1 MTRTRRWKVSC
12 GLPQSPSRT
21 SAGAVV
27 FLGLVYLGATLR
39 EGYGG
44 GPALTRA
51 VAMVAAGAILTGFAV
66 IYGFSGF

>member
-1 MTRTRRWKVSC
+1 MRLAAKPIAYL
-12 GLPQSPSRT
+12 G
-21 SAGAVV
+21 GAVV

-44 GPALTRA
+44 GPALSA

>member
-1 MTRTRRWKVSC
+1 ME
-12 GLPQSPSRT
+12 GLVRLAAKPVAYVG
-21 SAGAVV
+21 SAVI

-44 GPALTRA
+44 GPALVRS
-51 VAMVAAGAILTGFAV
+51 VAIIAAGAILMGFAV

>member
-1 MTRTRRWKVSC
+1 ME
-12 GLPQSPSRT
+12 GLVQLATKPI
-21 SAGAVV
+21 AYLGGAVV